1 MLPLGV
7 MRLNDRVYWLA
18 QFSGFDHERYVVL
31 EVKDKSVEVII
42 NSWGG
47 AC

>member
-7 MRLNDRVYWLA
+7 VRLDTRLYWLA
-18 QFSGFDHERYVVL
+18 QFAGWDHERYVVL
-31 EVKDKSVEVII
+31 EVKKKIVEVIV
-42 NSWGG
+42 NRWAG